1 MENQNKQKIVRII
14 AALGILIEKRLVS
27 KSIQVSF
34 DLIQFESLFE
44 PKQGCTVNLST
55 DKAFVLQ
62 TTRID

>member
-1 MENQNKQKIVRII
+1 MIK
-14 AALGILIEKRLVS
+14 ALGILIKKRLVS

-62 TTRID
+62 MTRID